1 MALATAHGLTSEQA
15 RQTLAEVGPNR
26 IPEPPPPRP
35 WRLVLEQLRDPMIV
49 VLLLAAVLTT
59 ATGDHA
65 DTLVILLVIVAN
77 TTVGV
82 VQQRR
87 AEEAVAALRDLAAPT
102 ARVLRDGVPAV
113 VDAAEVVP
121 GDRVVLG
128 AGDVVCA
135 DGDLGVAEALMV
147 DEAAMTGESV
157 PVAHGPGDTLVA
169 GTLVVRGR
177 GELTVT
183 ATGPHSGLGRLA
195 GLVHDTRLRPTPL
208 QERMRRLSA
217 LLVVSVLVLTL
228 VVVVLGL
235 LRGEGLVEMLVV
247 GASLTVAAVPES
259 LPAVI
264 TVGLA
269 TGARR
274 MARRSAVVRRLS
286 AVETLGSVSVIATDK
301 TGTLTHGS
309 LHVERMW
316 SPEGEDRAALETLL
330 RDVVL
335 CNDARPG
342 PDGSRPS
349 GDPLEVALLERAA
362 AEGVDPVA
370 ERAAWPRRAE
380 RPFDAAT
387 LTMTTVHAAGGEF
400 RTVVKGAP
408 ERVLPLVPPDRRA
421 AAERVADR
429 WAADGCR
436 VLAVASA
443 VRPGPD
449 PATGPHDLVGLVGFT
464 DPPRAAASTVVRR
477 CLDAGIRVL
486 LVTGD
491 HALTACSVA
500 RQVGIPPE
508 VAPSPEEPGDA
519 SVFARVTPEQK
530 LDLVGA
536 LQDEGEVV
544 AMLGDGV
551 NDAPALRRADI
562 GVAAGQSGT
571 EVARQA
577 ADLVLLDDDLST
589 VVAAVEEGRRIF
601 TNIRAFLLYAVS
613 GGLAEV
619 GVMLLGPVFG
629 MPLPLLPS
637 QILWVNLLTHGLTG
651 VAFSSEPSD
660 PAAMHDPPLPRS
672 ASLLDRRHLVL
683 LGAAAATVT
692 VASLAAALLVGG
704 SQRSAAFVALGL
716 GQLGVALAVRGSHVR
731 WWGPTARNLTL
742 AVLGSALL
750 MLAPLYVAPVGD
762 LLSTAGLS
770 ARDLATAV
778 VVAGLPYLVVRV
790 LRPRVVGRRPG
801 GPRS

>member
-1 MALATAHGLTSEQA
+1 MALAAPAHGLTSRQA
-15 RQTLAEVGPNR
+15 AQVRAETGPNR
-26 IPEPPPPRP
+26 IPEPPRP
-35 WRLVLEQLRDPMIV
+35 GLWRLVLEQLRDPMII
-49 VLLLAAVLTT
+49 VLLLAALLTT
-59 ATGDHA
+59 VTGDHP
-65 DTLVILLVIVAN
+65 DTIVILVVIVAN

-87 AEEAVAALRDLAAPT
+87 AEEAVAALHELAAPT
-102 ARVLRDGVPAV
+102 ATVVRDGVPQV
-113 VDAAEVVP
+113 LEAAEVVP
-121 GDRVVLG
+121 GDRVIVA

-135 DGDLGVAEALMV
+135 DGDLAVAEALMV

-157 PVAHGPGDTLVA
+157 PVAHGAGDVLVA

-177 GELTVT
+177 GEMDVT
-183 ATGPHSGLGRLA
+183 ATGPDSGLGRLA
-195 GLVHDTRLRPTPL
+195 GLVQDTRQRRTPL
-208 QERMRRLSA
+208 QDRMNRLSG
-217 LLVVSVLVLTL
+217 LLVAVVLILTL

-264 TVGLA
+264 TVALA

-309 LHVERMW
+309 LHVEHLW
-316 SPEGEDRAALETLL
+316 TPDGAAGAALDALL
-330 RDVVL
+330 RDMVL

-342 PDGSRPS
+342 PDGVRPS
-349 GDPLEVALLERAA
+349 GDPLEVALLERARE
-362 AEGVDPVA
+362 EGVDVVA
-370 ERAAWPRRAE
+370 VRAAWPRHAE

-387 LTMTTVHAAGGEF
+387 LSMTTVHVGDAGTH
-400 RTVVKGAP
+400 TVLKGAP
-408 ERVLPLVPPDRRA
+408 ERVLPLVVGGSRELGEQV
-421 AAERVADR
+421 AER
-429 WAADGCR
+429 WAAEGCR
-436 VLAVASA
+436 VLAVAS
-443 VRPGPD
+443 
-449 PATGPHDLVGLVGFT
+449 TGTDDLTPRAGTLDLVGLIGFT
-464 DPPRAAASTVVRR
+464 DPPREAAGAVVRR
-477 CLDAGIRVL
+477 CQDAGIRVL

-491 HALTACSVA
+491 HALTARSVA
-500 RQVGIPPE
+500 RQVGIPPD
-508 VAPSPEEPGDA
+508 VAASPEEPGEA

-536 LQDEGEVV
+536 LQGDGEVV

-601 TNIRAFLLYAVS
+601 ANLRAFLLYAVS

-619 GVMLLGPVFG
+619 GVMLLGPFLG

-651 VAFSSEPSD
+651 VAFSTEPSD
-660 PAAMHDPPLPRS
+660 PASMRDPPLPRS

-683 LGAAAATVT
+683 LAAAAGAVT
-692 VASLAAALLVGG
+692 AASLTAALLADG
-704 SQRSAAFVALGL
+704 SSRSAAFVALGL
-716 GQLGVALAVRGSHVR
+716 GQLGVALAVRGTHVR
-731 WWGPTARNLTL
+731 WWARSSRNLTL
-742 AVLGSALL
+742 GVLCSALL
-750 MLAPLYVAPVGD
+750 MLAPLYLEPVGD
-762 LLSTAGLS
+762 LLRTASLGGRDVLVAVLVACLPGLLVRLL
-770 ARDLATAV
+770 ARRYRSPAHQQ
-778 VVAGLPYLVVRV
+778 AG
-790 LRPRVVGRRPG
+790 
-801 GPRS
+801 